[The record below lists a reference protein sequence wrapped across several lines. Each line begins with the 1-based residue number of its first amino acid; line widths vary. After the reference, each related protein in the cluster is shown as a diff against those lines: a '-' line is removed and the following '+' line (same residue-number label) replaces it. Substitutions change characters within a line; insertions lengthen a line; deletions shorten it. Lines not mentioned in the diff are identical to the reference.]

1 MAGLDE
7 FLEVFGAVTVTDIV
21 KLVFVGVFLLFVYK
35 QIKKFVDAKVKEEN
49 EKVIKKQARE
59 EEEKK
64 LKQKIEDAYCVTL
77 KYPAYHQESIEI
89 RNSLQQEIQE
99 LRDDFKAIMDR
110 LEEIE
115 EQNKKRECSKLR
127 DMLLQ
132 NYRYYTNECQN
143 PSKSWTK
150 MESEAFW
157 ELFKEYEDA
166 GGNGYMHTVVQ
177 PEMERLLVIDI
188 SKQY

>member
-1 MAGLDE
+1 MKYLDE
-7 FLEVFGAVTVTDIV
+7 FLAVFGDI
-21 KLVFVGVFLLFVYK
+21 KLSQIVVVILAFVFLFLTYK
-35 QIKKFVDAKVKEEN
+35 EIKKFVAV
-49 EKVIKKQARE
+49 
-59 EEEKK
+59 
-64 LKQKIEDAYCVTL
+64 KIEEAQKRLETENAYKKKIEESYDVTQ
-77 KYPAYHQESIEI
+77 KYPAYHQESIQIRDSLKKEIKEI
-89 RNSLQQEIQE
+89 RDCFGSFME
-99 LRDDFKAIMDR
+99 R

-157 ELFKEYEDA
+157 ELFKEYEEA
-166 GGNGYMHTVVQ
+166 GGDGYMHTVVQ
-177 PEMERLLVIDI
+177 PEMERLLIVDVA
-188 SKQY
+188 KQHEKGGV